1 LRWEIHDIEG
11 DEAVASLAER
21 VAPLTAASGSSSIY
35 HELKFVQS
43 GALEPSP
50 RLRVCLLT
58 DGCSVA
64 GLAFFR
70 DEPAELAFRIGP
82 VTVGTV
88 AIRRF
93 AMNVAPLFS
102 GELSPAQCEAYAG
115 ALVDTVCSKLP
126 RGSAVMLRS
135 LELSSPITRYV
146 AGEIL
151 PRAKRGFRAVRH
163 GRRHRHY
170 RIALPGSFDDYLR
183 PMTKANRRD
192 VRKTLRKFDAAAAG
206 QWRVRCYTA
215 ADEVPSFYGQAAE
228 IAQKSWQSTRL
239 GVGVND
245 RPGIERAFERIAR
258 LGWFRSYV
266 LFASD
271 VPIAFQIGFVHKG
284 VYYLKVTGF
293 DPACAKLHVGVVLLL
308 EILKDLIAND
318 VAPRGVDFGTGENLL
333 KARLSNQSTQEAYY
347 YLFPR
352 TARGAILSAALGTA
366 NGLSSLGA
374 RISGRWR
381 GSTAKVGSGS
391 GPAASPTDRSRA
403 GDEITVG
410 GQSDLAR
417 HRPGG
422 SCTEAAP

>member
-64 GLAFFR
+64 GLAFLR

-82 VTVGTV
+82 ATVGTV

-115 ALVDTVCSKLP
+115 ALADTVCSELP

-192 VRKTLRKFDAAAAG
+192 VKKTLRKFDAAAAG

-266 LFASD
+266 LFAND
-271 VPIAFQIGFVHKG
+271 VPIAFQIGFVYKG

-293 DPACAKLHVGVVLLL
+293 DPAYAKLHVGVVLLL

-366 NGLSSLGA
+366 NGLSSVGA
-374 RISGRWR
+374 KISGRWQ

-391 GPAASPTDRSRA
+391 RPTASPSDRSRA
-403 GDEITVG
+403 GDESTVG
-410 GQSDLAR
+410 DQSDLAR
-417 HRPGG
+417 PRPGG